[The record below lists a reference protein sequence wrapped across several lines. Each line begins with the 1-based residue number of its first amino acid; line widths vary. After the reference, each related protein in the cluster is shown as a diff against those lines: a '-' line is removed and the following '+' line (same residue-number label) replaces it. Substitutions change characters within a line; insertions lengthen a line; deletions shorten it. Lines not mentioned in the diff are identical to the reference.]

1 MLHIWKNEKNSLVEI
16 QQVCHG
22 CWISVV
28 DPSKGELDFLLNQ
41 LKLDPQFVRAA
52 LDEEETS
59 RVEVDDEG
67 TLLIVDLPLAE
78 KQPDNTVLYSTL
90 PLAFLVTGDYVVTIV
105 SKENSI
111 ISELEEG
118 LVKGIQPHFRTQFVL
133 KVLYRI
139 VTRYL
144 QFLKQIDKIS
154 FVMEKQLHKSMR
166 NKELFQLLE
175 LQKSLVYFSTSLKSN
190 EVTLDKILRGR
201 VLKLYEE
208 DQDLLEDVLVEI
220 KQAIEMCGIYSSILS
235 GTMDTFASIISN
247 NLNIVMKVLTA
258 ITILLAIPTMI
269 SGFYGMNVSGL
280 PIPEFWFPS
289 GLSLIAVLIVAIILI
304 KSGMFSSK

>member
-1 MLHIWKNEKNSLVEI
+1 
-16 QQVCHG
+16 
-22 CWISVV
+22 
-28 DPSKGELDFLLNQ
+28 
-41 LKLDPQFVRAA
+41 
-52 LDEEETS
+52 
-59 RVEVDDEG
+59 
-67 TLLIVDLPLAE
+67 
-78 KQPDNTVLYSTL
+78 
-90 PLAFLVTGDYVVTIV
+90 
-105 SKENSI
+105 
-111 ISELEEG
+111 
-118 LVKGIQPHFRTQFVL
+118 
-133 KVLYRI
+133 
-139 VTRYL
+139 
-144 QFLKQIDKIS
+144 
-154 FVMEKQLHKSMR
+154 MEKQLHKSMR

>member
-105 SKENSI
+105 SKENPLSANWK
-111 ISELEEG
+111 
-118 LVKGIQPHFRTQFVL
+118 KG
-133 KVLYRI
+133 
-139 VTRYL
+139 
-144 QFLKQIDKIS
+144 
-154 FVMEKQLHKSMR
+154 
-166 NKELFQLLE
+166 
-175 LQKSLVYFSTSLKSN
+175 
-190 EVTLDKILRGR
+190 
-201 VLKLYEE
+201 
-208 DQDLLEDVLVEI
+208 
-220 KQAIEMCGIYSSILS
+220 
-235 GTMDTFASIISN
+235 
-247 NLNIVMKVLTA
+247 
-258 ITILLAIPTMI
+258 
-269 SGFYGMNVSGL
+269 
-280 PIPEFWFPS
+280 
-289 GLSLIAVLIVAIILI
+289 
-304 KSGMFSSK
+304 

>member
-175 LQKSLVYFSTSLKSN
+175 LQKSLVYFSTFMKSN

>member
-1 MLHIWKNEKNSLVEI
+1 M
-16 QQVCHG
+16 
-22 CWISVV
+22 
-28 DPSKGELDFLLNQ
+28 DFLLNQ